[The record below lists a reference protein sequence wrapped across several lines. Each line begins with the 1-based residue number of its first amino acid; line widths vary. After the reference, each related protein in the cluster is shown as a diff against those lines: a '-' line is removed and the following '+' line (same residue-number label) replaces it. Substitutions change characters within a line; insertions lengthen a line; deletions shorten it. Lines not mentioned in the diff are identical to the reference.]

1 MRPVVPFA
9 EFFVVFLCLP
19 LTTAPR
25 VAPYHPITNTIA
37 YPNQH
42 ERLPNAAKVTTFQ
55 FYRFY
60 IARVCMFVIVCQ
72 CLQEGVCIYICVCVY
87 K

>member
-1 MRPVVPFA
+1 MRPVVPFL
-9 EFFVVFLCLP
+9 VVFLCLP
-19 LTTAPR
+19 PPHRRPPLAHRLP
-25 VAPYHPITNTIA
+25 VTNTIA

-60 IARVCMFVIVCQ
+60 IAMACMYVGECVPM
-72 CLQEGVCIYICVCVY
+72 LVAVCVY
-87 K
+87 VFK